1 MAHTSDFV
9 KKVKGAVVTRWDKE
23 IQTTKAPPEFPA
35 KEVAHIQKR
44 LHKFAPQISTGFH
57 MTQMTL
63 LLSVATLWALAVVS
77 PGPNFLMTARLAI
90 ARSRRAGL
98 EAVTGIA
105 LGTICW
111 AAAGCLGVRALF
123 IAAPWMYLLIKTT
136 GAAYL
141 VFVGGQLLWSSWRRK
156 DDFAPRLPERR
167 PRVSPFQLGLLTTLA
182 NPRSAVSVASI
193 FATAMPSHPSLM
205 LSASVMAVM
214 VAISV
219 CWYALIACLF
229 AAPTLA
235 DGYQRFRRWIDRL
248 AGACLVLFGAKLA
261 VEP

>member
-1 MAHTSDFV
+1 
-9 KKVKGAVVTRWDKE
+9 
-23 IQTTKAPPEFPA
+23 
-35 KEVAHIQKR
+35 
-44 LHKFAPQISTGFH
+44 

-98 EAVTGIA
+98 EAVSGIA
-105 LGTICW
+105 LGTLCW
-111 AAAGCLGVRALF
+111 AAAGSFGVRALF
-123 IAAPWMYLLIKTT
+123 LAAPWLYWLIKAI

-141 VFVGGQLLWSSWRRK
+141 VFIGGQLLWTSLGRRG
-156 DDFAPRLPERR
+156 DLNVRLPERQ
-167 PRVSPFQLGLLTTLA
+167 PKISPFQLGLLTTLA

-205 LSASVMAVM
+205 LSVSVVTVM

-219 CWYALIACLF
+219 SWYAVIACLF
-229 AAPTLA
+229 ATPALA
-235 DGYQRFRRWIDRL
+235 NGYLRFRRWIDRV
-248 AGACLVLFGAKLA
+248 AGACLVLFGARMA

>member
-1 MAHTSDFV
+1 MA
-9 KKVKGAVVTRWDKE
+9 
-23 IQTTKAPPEFPA
+23 
-35 KEVAHIQKR
+35 
-44 LHKFAPQISTGFH
+44 QI
-57 MTQMTL
+57 TL

-90 ARSRRAGL
+90 ARSRCAGL
-98 EAVTGIA
+98 QAVAGIA
-105 LGTICW
+105 LGTVCW
-111 AAAGCLGVRALF
+111 AAAGCFGVRTLF
-123 IAAPWMYLLIKTT
+123 IAAPWLYLTIKAIGALYLI
-136 GAAYL
+136 
-141 VFVGGQLLWSSWRRK
+141 FIGGQLVWSSWRAK
-156 DDFAPRLPERR
+156 GNFNLQLAERR
-167 PRVSPFQLGLLTTLA
+167 PKVSPFQLGLLTTLA

-205 LSASVMAVM
+205 LSVSVMMVM

-219 CWYALIACLF
+219 SWYALIACLF

-235 DGYQRFRRWIDRL
+235 DGYRRFRRSIDRV